1 MAQAAASTCEI
12 CTGGPGEHYCQQ
24 CDQLFC
30 GNCKL
35 SHLRAKSCKNHT
47 FVSGRDINQE
57 EKLLCT
63 DHKESFLFY
72 CQDCDTPVCRICS
85 VEKHSRHLMTDLTKS
100 TKKLRSELVKDI
112 ELKETTSRQNVN
124 TIEKYTKAYRE
135 EVKAVIKTITEE
147 GNYWKKLIDKKVE
160 GFVKLVQDEEQ
171 KALHNMSALIK
182 VHRKDFENCQQWQK
196 NIKEMESIADVL
208 LLKKLKKLKVDVDN
222 IELQQV
228 PERSSVSYRNKKPL
242 GTEID
247 SLFGE
252 LQFKE
257 GKALMAKTENQQNT
271 RSKESQKIYKY
282 ACGSLWV
289 FLTSVT
295 HSLPRKLVLNKGKC
309 AFIFNVYT
317 NIDRSAGCSSS
328 ECERGFRQMK
338 SVKTTFRSSLN
349 EESLASQMT
358 IRLHSPPIEKFD
370 PKPAILLWNS
380 GVIRRPNFKD
390 VAQQDKIKE
399 ATVNVTKETT
409 AAINE
414 HLAEVHEPILTEDIE
429 PEPQHIILGC
439 EDSDYSD
446 DEEYSTESGVFRAM
460 CREGLIEE

>member
-35 SHLRAKSCKNHT
+35 SHLRTKSCKKHT
-47 FVSGRDINQE
+47 FGSGRDINQE

-100 TKKLRSELVKDI
+100 TKKLRSELAKDI
-112 ELKETTSRQNVN
+112 ELKEISSRQNVN

-147 GNYWKKLIDKKVE
+147 GSYWKKLIDNKVE
-160 GFVKLVQDEEQ
+160 DFVKLVQDEEQ
-171 KALHNMSALIK
+171 KALQNMSALTKIY
-182 VHRKDFENCQQWQK
+182 RKDFENCQQLQK

-208 LLKKLKKLKVDVDN
+208 LLKKLKKLRIDVDN
-222 IELQQV
+222 IELQQD
-228 PERSSVSYRNKKPL
+228 PESSSVSYRNKKRL

-257 GKALMAKTENQQNT
+257 GKALMAKTENQLKT
-271 RSKESQKIYKY
+271 RSKDSQKIYKY
-282 ACGSLWV
+282 ECKHCGNEQISTNEPI
-289 FLTSVT
+289 TSK
-295 HSLPRKLVLNKGKC
+295 HGYNMYVLN
-309 AFIFNVYT
+309 
-317 NIDRSAGCSSS
+317 
-328 ECERGFRQMK
+328 
-338 SVKTTFRSSLN
+338 L
-349 EESLASQMT
+349 
-358 IRLHSPPIEKFD
+358 
-370 PKPAILLWNS
+370 
-380 GVIRRPNFKD
+380 
-390 VAQQDKIKE
+390 
-399 ATVNVTKETT
+399 
-409 AAINE
+409 
-414 HLAEVHEPILTEDIE
+414 
-429 PEPQHIILGC
+429 
-439 EDSDYSD
+439 
-446 DEEYSTESGVFRAM
+446 
-460 CREGLIEE
+460 